1 MTDTNVVVTSSKKR
15 FEDRL
20 KAALAGVEKNLPAA
34 SSLVLAGASMTQ
46 PEIMKRL
53 QDALQFFQDVRDAKS
68 TQKQKL
74 GALHEQLAPEHKF
87 YTALER
93 SLQGYFGKGS
103 PVLLDFGFALGF
115 EGSQRGRRTCRRAAK
130 AQLTRAAAAHDGIPP
145 ESGDHGLG
153 QAERGHVCAGW
164 NGDLGRGP
172 GGRESDRG

>member
-1 MTDTNVVVTSSKKR
+1 MTDTKVVAVTANKKQ

-46 PEIMKRL
+46 PEIVKRL

-74 GALHEQLAPEHKF
+74 GTLHEQLAPEHKF

-103 PVLLDFGFALGF
+103 PVLLDFGFALGV
-115 EGSQRGRRTCRRAAK
+115 RKPR
-130 AQLTRAAAAHDGIPP
+130 
-145 ESGDHGLG
+145 SGTAL
-153 QAERGHVCAGW
+153 V
-164 NGDLGRGP
+164 
-172 GGRESDRG
+172 